1 MMQKI
6 KFRSSFKIAL
16 TSLKLSPI
24 IISKYANLSF
34 LHEKENVIND
44 NVE

>member
-24 IISKYANLSF
+24 IISKCANISF
-34 LHEKENVIND
+34 FREKENVIND
-44 NVE
+44 NAE